1 MASAGAG
8 PEEIGSVR
16 LARGKKSGGED
27 GTDRPHAAT
36 AVWQHRLT
44 PTAIRF
50 NRTCK
55 ARGLGQLGLGSDQR
69 AAAQRL
75 ADVFAQGADVGTFA
89 AGYYYF
95 NSWLRLLRMR

>member
-1 MASAGAG
+1 M
-8 PEEIGSVR
+8 R

-75 ADVFAQGADVGTFA
+75 ARASDA
-89 AGYYYF
+89 AHPREPEALLNRTVSTPA
-95 NSWLRLLRMR
+95 NSALD

>member
-8 PEEIGSVR
+8 PEEIGSVG

-55 ARGLGQLGLGSDQR
+55 ARDLGQLGLGSDQR

-75 ADVFAQGADVGTFA
+75 ARAWDA
-89 AGYYYF
+89 AHPRELEALLNRTVSTPA
-95 NSWLRLLRMR
+95 NSALD

>member
-75 ADVFAQGADVGTFA
+75 AHAWDA
-89 AGYYYF
+89 AHPRELEALLNRTVSTPA
-95 NSWLRLLRMR
+95 NSALD